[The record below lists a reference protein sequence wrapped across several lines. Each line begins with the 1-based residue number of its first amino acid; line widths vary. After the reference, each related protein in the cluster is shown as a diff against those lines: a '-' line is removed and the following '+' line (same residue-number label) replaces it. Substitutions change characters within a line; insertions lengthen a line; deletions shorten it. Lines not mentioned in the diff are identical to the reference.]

1 MDSEEMKSGDRIL
14 IADDDTAILR
24 LLSANLRSRGYNV
37 TVVTDGEAALEVVQ
51 REFIDLIILDI
62 VMPKVDGREVCRR
75 IREWSLVP
83 IIMLSA
89 RSDEDDK
96 IKCLE
101 MGADDYLTK
110 PFSVPELMARVR
122 TALRQSADS
131 GASPSQ
137 SIFTCGD
144 IEINFALRRVAVC
157 GAEVRL
163 TPTEYSLLQQL
174 TANAGKVLTHR
185 MLLQRVWGGQYYSEK
200 EYLRVF
206 MGRLRKKLEPH
217 PQRPKYILTDPGVGY
232 HFVAVPPGDVKG
244 SHSLKHSAM
253 GSSSQLRGRG
263 TAFSS

>member
-1 MDSEEMKSGDRIL
+1 MAPDSGLRIL
-14 IADDDTAILR
+14 IVDDEIAIRRFLR
-24 LLSANLRSRGYNV
+24 TSLQAHGYVIYESHSGEDALLEMVNKRP
-37 TVVTDGEAALEVVQ
+37 
-51 REFIDLIILDI
+51 DLIILDI

-122 TALRQSADS
+122 TALRHSADS

-174 TANAGKVLTHR
+174 TVNAGKVLTHR
-185 MLLQRVWGGQYYSEK
+185 MLLQRVWGGQYHSEK

-232 HFVAVPPGDVKG
+232 HFVAVTSGDVQESPGKKSPG
-244 SHSLKHSAM
+244 H
-253 GSSSQLRGRG
+253 
-263 TAFSS
+263 FSTRVLVPHA